1 MADHPFI
8 PRHIERTV
16 RERLAAF
23 RVVVLHGA
31 RQTGKTT
38 LVRLLNDGGSFVSL
52 DDQAQRNASI
62 EDPRSFIEIR
72 SRPVI
77 IDEVQRGGD
86 ALVREIKIAV
96 DADPAPGAFLL
107 TGSANFLTVPHLS
120 ESLAG
125 RASFVD
131 LGPLSETERE
141 RTDGLLAELLSGNTH
156 RRRTGGTAESTQLE
170 DRILA
175 GRQIADHTPRE
186 YAVRVA
192 RGGYPALTDIS
203 ERLRSIWFDDYIR
216 AVIAR
221 DVRELT
227 GARKVDDLPRLLEA
241 VAARTA
247 SELVVEDLRRDLGFG
262 SRDTTADYLAHLRM
276 LYLVRTLPGWA
287 ASAVTRAR
295 RRPKI
300 YLTDTG
306 LAASALS
313 LGSEQLLD
321 PAERMRGALLE
332 TFVVNELAKQSSF
345 ADEPVALSHF
355 RSPDGRREIDVIAQA
370 ADGRVF
376 GFEVKAGRS
385 VNPRHYRNLAWMRD
399 AIGAEFALGIVLYTG
414 DVCYRLADR
423 IVALPISTLWSR

>member
-1 MADHPFI
+1 MAEHPLI
-8 PRHIERTV
+8 QRRIERTV

-38 LVRLLNDGGSFVSL
+38 LARLLTNGGTYVSL
-52 DDQAQRNASI
+52 DDQAQRDASL

-72 SRPVI
+72 DRPVI

-96 DADPAPGAFLL
+96 DADPSPGGFLL

-131 LGPLSETERE
+131 LLPLSETERE
-141 RTDGLLAELLSGNTH
+141 RTDGLLAELLSHSALRGRVGSAANGSSLT
-156 RRRTGGTAESTQLE
+156 ESV
-170 DRILA
+170 LA
-175 GRQIADHTPRE
+175 GRRPVGDAPRE
-186 YAVRVA
+186 YAERVA
-192 RGGYPALTDIS
+192 QGGFPALVGVS
-203 ERLRSIWFDDYIR
+203 ERMRTVWFEDYLR
-216 AVIAR
+216 AVVAR

-227 GARKVDDLPRLLEA
+227 GARKIDDLPRLLGA

-247 SELVVEDLRRDLGFG
+247 SELVVEDVRRDLGFG
-262 SRDTTADYLAHLRM
+262 SRDTAADYLAHLRM

-287 ASAVTRAR
+287 TSAVTRAR

-300 YLTDTG
+300 YVTDTG
-306 LAASALS
+306 LAASALR
-313 LGSEQLLD
+313 LGTAQLLD
-321 PAERMRGALLE
+321 PAERMRGPLLE

-345 ADEPVALSHF
+345 ADDSVELSHF
-355 RSPDGRREIDVIAQA
+355 RSADGRRKIDVMAEV

-376 GFEVKAGRS
+376 GFEVKASRS
-385 VNPRHYRNLAWMRD
+385 VSPRHYRNLAWMRD
-399 AIGAEFALGIVLYTG
+399 ALGGRFTLGIVLYTG
-414 DVCYRLADR
+414 DASYRLADR
-423 IVALPISTLWSR
+423 IVALPISALWTR